1 VLPSLQLL
9 GIIMDLER
17 IKQNLR
23 IRSGRSKKS
32 QKSATQSTPVA
43 QAKASDQ
50 KEKAKGSVEKP
61 PEPTKQT
68 YSPTKEE
75 PSLRNWD
82 IHTALPPINAVSPA
96 KSRPGLP
103 HAATAANPDPRPSGE
118 WARYGRSGIEKPHRG
133 PSSRNAAKGP
143 QLQRTMSES
152 DTKTKLASDTS
163 DELDFDLRPPP
174 PRPKPPSV
182 ESLSESLFS
191 TGHLNALLHNP
202 QYLARFTAFLGRY
215 RPQYYPIL
223 LRYLETQKAIKAVE
237 YANAIAHGIE
247 STTTPT
253 DRPTNAALLDKVF
266 EEWNNSAFR
275 TLVDAALPMYI
286 TYNLVK
292 VVTECLINEIT
303 GRQTPLM
310 RDLVGGLSEVFC
322 LTDPNQ
328 EDNPIIYASEEFY
341 RLTGYGSDDVIG
353 HNCRFLQGTKTK
365 RESVSRLRETIRNG
379 EQICETLLNYRRDG
393 RPFINLLMIAPLH
406 DDKGNV
412 KYMIGAQVD
421 VTGLVERGK
430 GLDGFEHFLVN
441 QDIEKR
447 DLEING
453 NRIKGETARKSQALR
468 KLRELSEMFD
478 LEESAAVRSHSR
490 STSRSREDDEHSIGS
505 RSRRVYGDEDG
516 SSEETDEDSG
526 DNDDKMWKLAQS
538 GRSGLSGKLPGVY
551 DSYMLI
557 RAAPSLRIVF
567 VSPRLRQRLGNIVQ
581 HPFLSHIAAS
591 SATLAGLKE
600 SLRTGIPVSAK
611 VNFMLKTGERRDG
624 TRISVGSKPDSLGHH
639 RLCWLSATP
648 LVGSDDRIGVWM
660 VVIVEKSKVPKER
673 RAVNEA
679 PHERDRSSQ
688 PLTERR
694 LAMLDIP
701 AGSPS
706 RIAQR
711 SRSPV
716 TPQPDQQNEDMPIK
730 PKRLAEDIAEV
741 ATKRVQQPNESD
753 LQEDDDDRH
762 EAGKYQNRTQSTEG
776 QKPTQMASADAGQKP
791 ENGDELNS
799 TRQAAEN
806 MTESDNEFV
815 RTKSPPGESQKPDR
829 VVVRPDSAG
838 EPKAPTTSELDN
850 ALVRSLANDKVDIER
865 LQSGSPKDSG
875 FQEASNHFHD
885 FSDDEDTPRRAKHP
899 EHWDRTPP
907 QSRSEASGN
916 DSSKVNATH
925 YMDYI
930 SHPGSR
936 HTSEYKRPM
945 SGSVRSSMYL
955 EAAEKEA
962 QDDYVDDFD
971 DVDCVRTPY
980 SVD

>member
-1 VLPSLQLL
+1 
-9 GIIMDLER
+9 MDLER

-32 QKSATQSTPVA
+32 RKPATQPTPVA

-50 KEKAKGSVEKP
+50 TGKAAGTVKQP

-68 YSPTKEE
+68 YSPAKEE
-75 PSLRNWD
+75 PSLRNWNA
-82 IHTALPPINAVSPA
+82 HTALPPIDTVDLTNP
-96 KSRPGLP
+96 RPGLP
-103 HAATAANPDPRPSGE
+103 HAATGSYPKPSPSGE
-118 WARYGRSGIEKPHRG
+118 SARYGRSGIEKPHRG
-133 PSSRNAAKGP
+133 PSSRNAPKGL

-152 DTKTKLASDTS
+152 DTKAKLDSDTS
-163 DELDFDLRPPP
+163 DALDFDLRPPP

-191 TGHLNALLHNP
+191 TGHLNALIHNP
-202 QYLARFTAFLGRY
+202 QYLARFTAFIGRY
-215 RPQYYPIL
+215 RPQYYPIV

-237 YANAIAHGIE
+237 YANAIAHGLD
-247 STTTPT
+247 STTAPS
-253 DRPTNAALLDKVF
+253 DRPTKAALLDKDF

-275 TLVDAALPMYI
+275 TLVDEALPMYI

-322 LTDPNQ
+322 LTDPKQ
-328 EDNPIIYASEEFY
+328 QDNPIIYASEEFY

-421 VTGLVERGK
+421 VTGLVDRGK
-430 GLDGFEHFLVN
+430 GLNGFEKFVVN
-441 QDIEKR
+441 REIEKR

-453 NRIKGETARKSQALR
+453 NRIKGETARKSRALT

-490 STSRSREDDEHSIGS
+490 STSRSRDEDERSIGS

-516 SSEETDEDSG
+516 SSEESDDDPG

-567 VSPRLRQRLGNIVQ
+567 LSPKLRQRLGNIVQ

-591 SATLAGLKE
+591 SSTLAGLKE
-600 SLRTGIPVSAK
+600 SLGTGIPVSAK
-611 VNFMLKTGERRDG
+611 VNFMLKSGERRDG
-624 TRISVGSKPDSLGHH
+624 TKIPAGSKPDSLGHH
-639 RLCWLSATP
+639 RVCWLSATP

-660 VVIVEKSKVPKER
+660 VVIVEKSKVPKEK
-673 RAVNEA
+673 RAVDEASNE
-679 PHERDRSSQ
+679 PSRSSQ

-694 LAMLDIP
+694 LQMLDNP
-701 AGSPS
+701 AGSSS
-706 RIAQR
+706 RNAQISQ
-711 SRSPV
+711 SRV
-716 TPQPDQQNEDMPIK
+716 TPQSDQQMEDMPIK
-730 PKRLAEDIAEV
+730 PKRLAEDVGEV
-741 ATKRVQQPNESD
+741 ASERVQEP
-753 LQEDDDDRH
+753 
-762 EAGKYQNRTQSTEG
+762 TQSDQ
-776 QKPTQMASADAGQKP
+776 QKLDVDKHETMEDQNQTQQIEEPEPAHMAPDDAAQKP
-791 ENGDELNS
+791 EHQEEPSPTKQG
-799 TRQAAEN
+799 AED
-806 MTESDNEFV
+806 MKESDNEFV
-815 RTKSPPGESQKPDR
+815 RTKSPPGGSPKKDR

-838 EPKAPTTSELDN
+838 EPKAPTTSELDD
-850 ALVRSLANDKVDIER
+850 ALVRSFSNDKVDIER
-865 LQSGSPKDSG
+865 LESNSPKDSG
-875 FQEASNHFHD
+875 FQEVSSHFND
-885 FSDDEDTPRRAKHP
+885 FSDNEETPRKSQQS

-907 QSRSEASGN
+907 QSQFATSAN
-916 DSSKVNATH
+916 DSSKANATN

-936 HTSEYKRPM
+936 HSSEYKRPM

-955 EAAEKEA
+955 ETAEKDG
-962 QDDYVDDFD
+962 QDDFVDDSD
-971 DVDCVRTPY
+971 DVDCCGLKDDQVVTE
-980 SVD
+980 